1 MTKRIYILLVLV
13 LSFTFAN
20 AQKTTVEV
28 TVETTKTVT
37 VSEDNDTA
45 VVANDT
51 LNTEKEE
58 VLLISEEELRTSI
71 AGTASDIRTYFNRER
86 NVDNIKLLF
95 PKVNKAIKA

>member
-1 MTKRIYILLVLV
+1 MNKRIYILLVLV

-20 AQKTTVEV
+20 AQSTAKEV
-28 TVETTKTVT
+28 TVETTKTVS
-37 VSEDNDTA
+37 VSEDNDTV

-58 VLLISEEELRTSI
+58 VLLISEEELRASI

-95 PKVNKAIKA
+95 PKINKAKKA